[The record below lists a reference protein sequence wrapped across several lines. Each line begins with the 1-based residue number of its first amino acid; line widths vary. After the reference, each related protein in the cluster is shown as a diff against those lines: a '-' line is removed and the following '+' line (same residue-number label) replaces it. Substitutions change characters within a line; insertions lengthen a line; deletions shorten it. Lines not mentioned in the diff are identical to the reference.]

1 MGLVSNAWAGLGA
14 AFGPIVLLSLFWKRS
29 NTVGAVVG
37 MVSGG
42 LTVIIWDYIPLVNGQ
57 TLGTATGLYSLVI
70 GFAISILSIIIASLT
85 TKAPDKEILQE
96 FDDVVNGK
104 VTD

>member
-1 MGLVSNAWAGLGA
+1 MCIRDST
-14 AFGPIVLLSLFWKRS
+14 